1 MDGKR
6 DTDMKKAAF
15 YLLLVVLIASG
26 AAWAQRL
33 RAGEQIL
40 FLKSGDTAVG
50 GIVDFSAPRMSLTL
64 ADGTE
69 IALRDLW
76 LVNFVNEDWDFP
88 HERNLIETGEHYVFL
103 KSGDVASGR
112 IVTLGGEPRAF
123 EFETGERFPL
133 GQIRRIYFSRTV
145 PRGLR

>member
-1 MDGKR
+1 
-6 DTDMKKAAF
+6 MKKAALSLLIA
-15 YLLLVVLIASG
+15 LLLAGSFAS
-26 AAWAQRL
+26 AQRP

-40 FLKSGDTAVG
+40 FLKSGETVVG
-50 GIVDFSAPRMSLTL
+50 GIVDFSAPRMSLSL

-76 LVNFVNEDWDFP
+76 MVNFVNEDWDFP
-88 HERNLIETGEHYVFL
+88 QERNLIETGDHYLFL

-112 IVTLGGEPRAF
+112 IVTLGGDPRAF
-123 EFETGERFPL
+123 EFETGERFAL
-133 GQIRRIYFSRTV
+133 SQIRRVYFARTV

>member
-1 MDGKR
+1 
-6 DTDMKKAAF
+6 MKKAVLPI
-15 YLLLVVLIASG
+15 LLAAAVWG
-26 AAWAQRL
+26 AVPAQRP

-40 FLKSGDTAVG
+40 FLKSGETVVG
-50 GIVDFSAPRMSLTL
+50 GIVDFSAPRMSLSL

-76 LVNFVNEDWDFP
+76 MVNFVNEDWDFP
-88 HERNLIETGEHYVFL
+88 QERNLIETGDHYLFL

-123 EFETGERFPL
+123 EFETGERFAL
-133 GQIRRIYFSRTV
+133 SQIRRVYFARTV